1 MGRRLSM
8 ATRAELLE
16 VVRERYGKARLTER
30 RLILD
35 EFVAVSGYHR
45 KHAIRLLKQ
54 PGGGPAPDRR
64 GRSPVYD
71 AAVRAALVVVWEA
84 SDRICGKRL
93 KAALPVL
100 VPAMERHGHLA
111 LDAAVRD
118 RLLAMSASTIDRLLR
133 PVRARAGAGRRRSG
147 APSAVRRGV
156 RVRTFGDWGEP
167 APGFTEVD
175 LVAHS
180 GPSMAG
186 AFAWT
191 LVLTDVAT
199 GWTGC
204 VPLPCRGGALAVQ
217 ALPRDGGLLV
227 AALTRLR
234 GVLPFPLG
242 GADFDNDSVFMNE
255 DVVGWCRGN
264 GIEVTRSRAYRKND
278 QAWVEQKNGA
288 VVRRLVGHD
297 RLEGLAATGEL
308 GRLYASA
315 RLLVNFF
322 QPSFKLA
329 AKRRDGARF
338 SRRYHAPATPYARLL
353 ATGTLEAGVGERLA
367 AEFAALDPIALLA
380 AIRGS
385 QERLAAL
392 AANGGSADPPAPVT
406 GGELADFL
414 SGLGTAWQAGEVRAT
429 HRAKPKAR
437 RYWRSRADPFAEV
450 SARLRSWLE
459 AEPDLQATDLL
470 ARLGEECPGR
480 YPGKLLRTLQRR
492 VRDWRRGIAHRLVF
506 GPAAPAASGE
516 DAGTPDAPSGTAEA
530 TPQPV
535 DRMDAAGAS
544 PTPPPAPLPLPLPQ
558 ATMIAR

>member
-1 MGRRLSM
+1 M

-16 VVRERYGKARLTER
+16 VVRERYGRARSAER

-35 EFVAVSGYHR
+35 EFVAVSGCHR
-45 KHAIRLLKQ
+45 KHAIRLLRQ

-100 VPAMERHGHLA
+100 VQAMERHGHLA
-111 LDAAVRD
+111 LDATVRD

-133 PVRARAGAGRRRSG
+133 PVRVRAGAGRRRPG
-147 APSAVRRGV
+147 ATSAIRRGV
-156 RVRTFGDWGEP
+156 RVRTFSDWGEP
-167 APGFTEVD
+167 PPGFAEVD

-199 GWTGC
+199 GWTEC
-204 VPLPCRGGALAVQ
+204 VPLPCRDGALV
-217 ALPRDGGLLV
+217 V
-227 AALTRLR
+227 EALTRLR

-297 RLEGLAATGEL
+297 RLEGVAATGEL
-308 GRLYASA
+308 ARLYASA
-315 RLLVNFF
+315 RLFVNFF

-329 AKRRDGARF
+329 AKQRDGAKV

-353 ATGTLEAGVGERLA
+353 ATGGLEPGVEERLA

-385 QERLAAL
+385 QERIAAL
-392 AANGGSADPPAPVT
+392 AVRGGNADLPAA
-406 GGELADFL
+406 GGLADFL

-429 HRAKPKAR
+429 HRAKPKVR

-450 SARLRSWLE
+450 AASLRSWLE

-470 ARLGEECPGR
+470 ARLGEEWPGR
-480 YPGKLLRTLQRR
+480 YPDKLLRTLQRR
-492 VRDWRRGIAHRLVF
+492 VRDWRREIAHRLVF
-506 GPAAPAASGE
+506 GPAPPPASGE
-516 DAGTPDAPSGTAEA
+516 NADTPDAPSGSAEA
-530 TPQPV
+530 PPQPV
-535 DRMDAAGAS
+535 DLMDDAGAS
-544 PTPPPAPLPLPLPQ
+544 PTAPPAPLPQ

>member
-16 VVRERYGKARLTER
+16 VVRERYGSARPAER
-30 RLILD
+30 RLVLD

-45 KHAIRLLKQ
+45 KHAIRLLRQ
-54 PGGGPAPDRR
+54 PGSGPAPDRR

-118 RLLAMSASTIDRLLR
+118 RLVAMSASTVDRLLR
-133 PVRARAGAGRRRSG
+133 SVPARAGAGRRRSG
-147 APSAVRRGV
+147 ATSAVRRGG
-156 RVRTFGDWGEP
+156 RVRRFGDGGEP

-199 GWTGC
+199 GWTEC
-204 VPLPCRGGALAVQ
+204 VALAWRDA
-217 ALPRDGGLLV
+217 ALV
-227 AALTRLR
+227 VEALTRLR

-255 DVVGWCRGN
+255 DVVGWCRAN

-353 ATGTLEAGVGERLA
+353 ATGTLEAGVGGRLA

-392 AANGGSADPPAPVT
+392 AANGGSADPPASAPD
-406 GGELADFL
+406 GELADFL

-450 SARLRSWLE
+450 AASLRSWLE

-506 GPAAPAASGE
+506 GPAAPPASDE

-530 TPQPV
+530 TPEP
-535 DRMDAAGAS
+535 MDLMDDAGAS
-544 PTPPPAPLPLPLPQ
+544 PTAPPAPLPLPQ
-558 ATMIAR
+558 AIMIAR

>member
-45 KHAIRLLKQ
+45 KHAIRLLRQ

-133 PVRARAGAGRRRSG
+133 SVRARAGAGRRRSG
-147 APSAVRRGV
+147 ATSAVRRGV
-156 RVRTFGDWGEP
+156 RGRTFGDWGEP

-199 GWTGC
+199 GWTEC
-204 VPLPCRGGALAVQ
+204 VPLPCRDGALV
-217 ALPRDGGLLV
+217 V
-227 AALTRLR
+227 EALTRLR

-242 GADFDNDSVFMNE
+242 GADFDNDSVLMNE
-255 DVVGWCRGN
+255 DVVGWCRAN

-329 AKRRDGARF
+329 AKLRDGAKV
-338 SRRYHAPATPYARLL
+338 SRQYHAPATPYARLL
-353 ATGTLEAGVGERLA
+353 ATGKLEPGVGERLA

-392 AANGGSADPPAPVT
+392 AGRGGKADPPAS
-406 GGELADFL
+406 GGLADFL

-429 HRAKPKAR
+429 HRARPKAR
-437 RYWRSRADPFAEV
+437 RYWRSRADPFAEIA
-450 SARLRSWLE
+450 ARLRSWLE

-470 ARLGEECPGR
+470 ARLEDEYPGR
-480 YPGKLLRTLQRR
+480 YPDKLRRTLQRR
-492 VRDWRRGIAHRLVF
+492 VRDWRWGIAPRPPF
-506 GPAAPAASGE
+506 RPPAPPAPGRGGATAATP
-516 DAGTPDAPSGTAEA
+516 AGTAQGAP
-530 TPQPV
+530 
-535 DRMDAAGAS
+535 
-544 PTPPPAPLPLPLPQ
+544 PPPAL
-558 ATMIAR
+558 

>member
-1 MGRRLSM
+1 M

-45 KHAIRLLKQ
+45 KHAIRLLRQ

-71 AAVRAALVVVWEA
+71 AAVRAALLVVWEA

-100 VPAMERHGHLA
+100 VPAMERHGHLS
-111 LDAAVRD
+111 LDEVVRS
-118 RLLAMSASTIDRLLR
+118 RLLAVSASTIDRLLR
-133 PVRARAGAGRRRSG
+133 DVRARAGAGRRRSG
-147 APSAVRRGV
+147 ATSAIRRGV
-156 RVRTFGDWGEP
+156 RVRTFSDWGEP
-167 APGFTEVD
+167 PPGFTEVD
-175 LVAHS
+175 LVAPS

-199 GWTGC
+199 GWTEC
-204 VPLPCRGGALAVQ
+204 VPLPCR
-217 ALPRDGGLLV
+217 DGVLV
-227 AALTRLR
+227 VEALTRLR

-329 AKRRDGARF
+329 AKQRDGAKVIPTALIGDRF
-338 SRRYHAPATPYARLL
+338 RPLAASDRGEPVGRRREPVPGLAAGRDDRLVVRPDAMAELVLPQVLPHVLDRVQLGAVARQRQQGEVLGDGEVAGRVPARPVEHDHAVRPGLHL
-353 ATGTLEAGVGERLA
+353 AADLRQVQAGGRGIGVGQDEGGADGPLRADRAEQVGPGVA
-367 AEFAALDPIALLA
+367 AVAGRPGPGAAPRPDPGQRALLA
-380 AIRGS
+380 
-385 QERLAAL
+385 
-392 AANGGSADPPAPVT
+392 
-406 GGELADFL
+406 
-414 SGLGTAWQAGEVRAT
+414 
-429 HRAKPKAR
+429 
-437 RYWRSRADPFAEV
+437 
-450 SARLRSWLE
+450 
-459 AEPDLQATDLL
+459 
-470 ARLGEECPGR
+470 
-480 YPGKLLRTLQRR
+480 
-492 VRDWRRGIAHRLVF
+492 
-506 GPAAPAASGE
+506 
-516 DAGTPDAPSGTAEA
+516 DAGLVLT
-530 TPQPV
+530 
-535 DRMDAAGAS
+535 
-544 PTPPPAPLPLPLPQ
+544 
-558 ATMIAR
+558 